1 MRAVVERELHR
12 NDALVEVVGP
22 AGKLHGF
29 ANAPHVLRL
38 RRHVGAVGVVV
49 AVVDERADD
58 RRHFLVGEA
67 DLADVAH
74 EVLGRQPRH
83 PQLVGRTHDAHDV
96 LAVHAVGHDGA
107 ALQQKVQREALL
119 HPVGPHERDGVALLR
134 VANDRGLL
142 SVFGSHRGCH
152 AFHSFLFHITPLL

>member
-1 MRAVVERELHR
+1 M
-12 NDALVEVVGP
+12 
-22 AGKLHGF
+22 
-29 ANAPHVLRL
+29 
-38 RRHVGAVGVVV
+38 
-49 AVVDERADD
+49 AVVDERPDD
-58 RRHFLVGEA
+58 RGHLLIGET

-83 PQLVGRTHDAHDV
+83 PQLIGSAHDAHDV

-134 VANDRGLL
+134 VANDRGTVASL
-142 SVFGSHRGCH
+142 GSNPSRR
-152 AFHSFLFHITPLL
+152 AFHGLLRTSRQAFRTLLFHGNPLL